1 MCNLQEYLKGL
12 TPARDRRL
20 KMRVT
25 PTSPVYVMFGGTGG
39 SVVNV
44 TETGMAIAVAV
55 GNLPAVGEYPIRIRL
70 QLPMSNQNVEVS
82 ARIVWLKESKKV
94 VGVCLVDC
102 TPDARSRV
110 SNWIASEKL
119 ATEFEQPAQ
128 LLAHNRQPLEIGP
141 SSNPSARDEEAA
153 AHYAEV
159 FPAEKKYAK
168 PLIPVDENKPQQD
181 PFPAPVR
188 SHTGPND
195 LILRAVSK
203 ISTANLPRILSSPQV
218 QTASDVVAPSA
229 SNAPIAGFGWQA
241 PTDEGKSSA
250 DGAVDSAS
258 HPYIFDLSGLH
269 VAALVFLFAV
279 VGLIIGIVATKA
291 SVDVLASLGRGPF
304 GKHGRLHSQS
314 RNTEP
319 SSGLRSD
326 PAPSVSLTETSSA
339 QTSRSSV
346 DLDSSVGANRV
357 GSFRPLE
364 EKAKEGT
371 LDSEPSARV
380 HARDSNSFISK
391 TVERKPS
398 ADSERRPNRNDLKR
412 LIARSVPPRATA
424 EHAHPTVAVRPIGS
438 ARINRAILVAKTAT
452 STAPKPS
459 LLATSPKRPH
469 LAEAVGP
476 KGTGPGNPVSDSA
489 KSAAA
494 AAPRPSPTSASPKPK
509 NPAIARSSLGAASRN
524 PAPPAAKPT
533 ATPAP
538 NALPPANS
546 ELARPAAA
554 EGSLGAAP
562 RNPAPPT
569 AKPAAP
575 AAPNPRPPANSELAR
590 PATAEGS
597 LGAAPRNPAPPT
609 AKPAAPT
616 APNPR
621 PPANSELARP
631 ATSEGSLGAAPRN
644 PAPPTAKPAAP
655 TAPKPLPP
663 ANSELAR
670 PATSEGSLGAAPRN
684 PVPPTAAQPNPSPP
698 AYLVTVPS
706 KGSKPLKLVFPQK
719 QIAFSSSLV
728 ITTQLSVLVPPES
741 GLVAAPPARLQAG
754 KLVSYVLPRNPR
766 RGDQYGAEETVK
778 VHATIGQQGLVTE
791 IRPVSGPI
799 FLLSS
804 TMGAVHLWRYKP
816 TLLNGMPIET
826 HQDVTV
832 IFKLPR

>member
-25 PTSPVYVMFGGTGG
+25 PTSPVYVMFGDASG
-39 SVVNV
+39 SVINV
-44 TETGMAIAVAV
+44 TETGMAIAVAAA
-55 GNLPAVGEYPIRIRL
+55 NLPAVGDYPVRIRL
-70 QLPMSNQNVEVS
+70 QLPMSSQNVEVS
-82 ARIVWLKESKKV
+82 ARIVWLRESKNV
-94 VGVCLVDC
+94 VGVRLVDC
-102 TPDARSRV
+102 TADACARV

-119 ATEFEQPAQ
+119 AAEFEQPAQ
-128 LLAHNRQPLEIGP
+128 LLAHLEIGSRKSRRI

-159 FPAEKKYAK
+159 FPAEKNYAK
-168 PLIPVDENKPQQD
+168 HLIPVDKNKPQQD
-181 PFPAPVR
+181 PFPGPVR
-188 SHTGPND
+188 SNTGPND
-195 LILRAVSK
+195 LILRAASK
-203 ISTANLPRILSSPQV
+203 ISTGNLPRILSLPQV
-218 QTASDVVAPSA
+218 QTASDLVAPSA

-304 GKHGRLHSQS
+304 GKHARSHSQS
-314 RNTEP
+314 RNAEP
-319 SSGLRSD
+319 PSGLRSD
-326 PAPSVSLTETSSA
+326 SAPSVFPTETSSA

-346 DLDSSVGANRV
+346 DLDSSAGANRV

-371 LDSEPSARV
+371 LDSEPFARV
-380 HARDSNSFISK
+380 HARDSNTAIST

-424 EHAHPTVAVRPIGS
+424 EHAHSTVAAGPIRS
-438 ARINRAILVAKTAT
+438 ARINRAILIAKTAT
-452 STAPKPS
+452 SAAPKPS
-459 LLATSPKRPH
+459 LLAASPKRPH
-469 LAEAVGP
+469 LAEGVGP
-476 KGTGPGNPVSDSA
+476 KGAGPGNSVSDST
-489 KSAAA
+489 KSVAAA
-494 AAPRPSPTSASPKPK
+494 ASPPSASPKPK
-509 NPAIARSSLGAASRN
+509 NPAVAGS
-524 PAPPAAKPT
+524 
-533 ATPAP
+533 
-538 NALPPANS
+538 
-546 ELARPAAA
+546 
-554 EGSLGAAP
+554 SLGAAP

-575 AAPNPRPPANSELAR
+575 TAPNPLPPANSELAR
-590 PATAEGS
+590 TATDEGS

-616 APNPR
+616 APNPL
-621 PPANSELARP
+621 PPANSELART
-631 ATSEGSLGAAPRN
+631 ATDEGSLGAAPRN

-655 TAPKPLPP
+655 TAPNPLPP

-670 PATSEGSLGAAPRN
+670 PATAEGSLGAAPRN

-706 KGSKPLKLVFPQK
+706 KSSKPLKLLFPQK

-741 GLVAAPPARLQAG
+741 GLVAAQASRLQAG

-766 RGDQYGAEETVK
+766 PGDQYGAEETVR

-791 IRPVSGPI
+791 IKPVSGPI

-816 TLLNGMPIET
+816 TLLNGTPIET

>member
-1 MCNLQEYLKGL
+1 MCNLQEYLKRL

-25 PTSPVYVMFGGTGG
+25 PTSPVYVMFGDTGG

-44 TETGMAIAVAV
+44 TETGMAIAIAIAV
-55 GNLPAVGEYPIRIRL
+55 GNLPAVGDYPIRIRL
-70 QLPMSNQNVEVS
+70 QLPMSSQNVEVS
-82 ARIVWLKESKKV
+82 ARIVWLRESKKV
-94 VGVCLVDC
+94 VGVRLVDC

-128 LLAHNRQPLEIGP
+128 LLAHNRQPLEIGS
-141 SSNPSARDEEAA
+141 SSNPSARYEEAV

-159 FPAEKKYAK
+159 FPAEKNYAK
-168 PLIPVDENKPQQD
+168 HLTQVDENKPQQD

-188 SHTGPND
+188 PYMGPND
-195 LILRAVSK
+195 LILRAASE
-203 ISTANLPRILSSPQV
+203 ISTANLSRTLSSPQV
-218 QTASDVVAPSA
+218 QTASDLVAPCA
-229 SNAPIAGFGWQA
+229 SNAPTAGFGWQS
-241 PTDEGKSSA
+241 PTDEVKSSA
-250 DGAVDSAS
+250 DGAVGSAS

-291 SVDVLASLGRGPF
+291 SVDILASLGRGPF
-304 GKHGRLHSQS
+304 GKHARSHSQS

-319 SSGLRSD
+319 PSGLRSD
-326 PAPSVSLTETSSA
+326 SGPSVFPTETFSA

-346 DLDSSVGANRV
+346 DLDSSILANRV
-357 GSFRPLE
+357 GSFTPLK
-364 EKAKEGT
+364 EKANGGA
-371 LDSEPSARV
+371 LDSEPDGSV
-380 HARDSNSFISK
+380 HARDSNSSISTK
-391 TVERKPS
+391 VEHEPS

-412 LIARSVPPRATA
+412 LIARSMPPQATA
-424 EHAHPTVAVRPIGS
+424 EHAHSTVAVGSIRS
-438 ARINRAILVAKTAT
+438 ARINRAAKPAT
-452 STAPKPS
+452 STVAKP
-459 LLATSPKRPH
+459 LLLAATSPKRPYP
-469 LAEAVGP
+469 AEPVGT
-476 KGTGPGNPVSDSA
+476 KGTRRGNPTSDSA
-489 KSAAA
+489 KSAAVA
-494 AAPRPSPTSASPKPK
+494 ASPPPASPKPK
-509 NPAIARSSLGAASRN
+509 NPAIARS
-524 PAPPAAKPT
+524 
-533 ATPAP
+533 
-538 NALPPANS
+538 
-546 ELARPAAA
+546 
-554 EGSLGAAP
+554 
-562 RNPAPPT
+562 
-569 AKPAAP
+569 
-575 AAPNPRPPANSELAR
+575 
-590 PATAEGS
+590 S

-621 PPANSELARP
+621 PPANSEIARP
-631 ATSEGSLGAAPRN
+631 ATAEGSLSAAPRN
-644 PAPPTAKPAAP
+644 PVPPTAKPAAP
-655 TAPKPLPP
+655 TAPNPLPP

-670 PATSEGSLGAAPRN
+670 PAIAGGSLSAVPRN
-684 PVPPTAAQPNPSPP
+684 PVPPMVAQPNLSPP
-698 AYLVTVPS
+698 ASFVTVPS
-706 KGSKPLKLVFPQK
+706 KSSKPLKLVFPQK
-719 QIAFSSSLV
+719 QIAFSSSLM

-741 GLVAAPPARLQAG
+741 GLVGAQASQLQAG

-766 RGDQYGAEETVK
+766 PGDQYGAEETVR

-791 IRPVSGPI
+791 IKPVSGPI

>member
-1 MCNLQEYLKGL
+1 MCNLQEYLKRL

-25 PTSPVYVMFGGTGG
+25 PTSPVYVMFGDTGG

-44 TETGMAIAVAV
+44 TETGMAIAIVV
-55 GNLPAVGEYPIRIRL
+55 GNLPAVGEYPILMRL
-70 QLPMSNQNVEVS
+70 QLPMSSQNVEVS
-82 ARIVWLKESKKV
+82 ARIVWLRKSKKV
-94 VGVCLVDC
+94 VGVRLVDC
-102 TPDARSRV
+102 TGDARSRV

-128 LLAHNRQPLEIGP
+128 LLAHNRQPLEVGS

-159 FPAEKKYAK
+159 FPVEKNYAK
-168 PLIPVDENKPQQD
+168 HLIQVDENKPQQD

-195 LILRAVSK
+195 LILRAASK
-203 ISTANLPRILSSPQV
+203 ISTASLPRILSSPQV
-218 QTASDVVAPSA
+218 QTAPGLVAPSA

-269 VAALVFLFAV
+269 LAALVFLFAV
-279 VGLIIGIVATKA
+279 IGIIIGIAATKA

-319 SSGLRSD
+319 PSALRSD
-326 PAPSVSLTETSSA
+326 SAPSVFPTETSSA

-346 DLDSSVGANRV
+346 DLDSSIGADRV
-357 GSFRPLE
+357 GSFRPLK
-364 EKAKEGT
+364 EKAKGGA
-371 LDSEPSARV
+371 LDSGPDGRV
-380 HARDSNSFISK
+380 HARDSNSSISR
-391 TVERKPS
+391 TVEHEPS

-412 LIARSVPPRATA
+412 LIARSVPPQATA
-424 EHAHPTVAVRPIGS
+424 EHAHSTVAIGSIRS
-438 ARINRAILVAKTAT
+438 ARINRAVLIAKPATGTA
-452 STAPKPS
+452 AKPT
-459 LLATSPKRPH
+459 LLAASPKRPH

-494 AAPRPSPTSASPKPK
+494 AASPPPASPKPK
-509 NPAIARSSLGAASRN
+509 NPAIARSSLGAA
-524 PAPPAAKPT
+524 
-533 ATPAP
+533 
-538 NALPPANS
+538 
-546 ELARPAAA
+546 
-554 EGSLGAAP
+554 P
-562 RNPAPPT
+562 RNSAPPT
-569 AKPAAP
+569 AKSAAP
-575 AAPNPRPPANSELAR
+575 TAPNPRPPANSELAL
-590 PATAEGS
+590 PVTAEGS

-609 AKPAAPT
+609 AKPAAPK

-621 PPANSELARP
+621 PPANSELALP
-631 ATSEGSLGAAPRN
+631 VTAEGSLGAGPRD
-644 PAPPTAKPAAP
+644 PVPPPAKPPAP
-655 TAPKPLPP
+655 TAPNPLPP

-670 PATSEGSLGAAPRN
+670 RATDGGSSSAVPRN
-684 PVPPTAAQPNPSPP
+684 PVPPTAAQPNPSPS
-698 AYLVTVPS
+698 ADLVTVPS
-706 KGSKPLKLVFPQK
+706 KGSKPLKLVFPQE
-719 QIAFSSSLV
+719 QIAFSSSLM

-741 GLVAAPPARLQAG
+741 GLVAAQASRLQAG

-766 RGDQYGAEETVK
+766 PGDQYGAEETVK

-791 IRPVSGPI
+791 IKPVSGPI

>member
-1 MCNLQEYLKGL
+1 MCNLQEYLKDL

-25 PTSPVYVMFGGTGG
+25 PTSPVYVMFGDTGG

-55 GNLPAVGEYPIRIRL
+55 GNLPAVGDYPIRIRL
-70 QLPMSNQNVEVS
+70 QLPMSSQNVEVS
-82 ARIVWLKESKKV
+82 ARIVWLRESKKV
-94 VGVCLVDC
+94 VGVRLVDC
-102 TPDARSRV
+102 TADARSRV

-128 LLAHNRQPLEIGP
+128 LLAHNRLEIGA
-141 SSNPSARDEEAA
+141 SSNTSARDEEAA

-159 FPAEKKYAK
+159 FPAEKNYAK
-168 PLIPVDENKPQQD
+168 HLTQVNENKLQQD
-181 PFPAPVR
+181 PFPTPVR
-188 SHTGPND
+188 PHTGSND
-195 LILRAVSK
+195 LILRAASK
-203 ISTANLPRILSSPQV
+203 ISTAGLSRILSSPQV
-218 QTASDVVAPSA
+218 QTTSDRVTPSA
-229 SNAPIAGFGWQA
+229 SNALIAGFGSQS
-241 PTDEGKSSA
+241 PTDEVKAPA
-250 DGAVDSAS
+250 DGAIGSAR

-279 VGLIIGIVATKA
+279 VGLIIGIAATKA
-291 SVDVLASLGRGPF
+291 SVDILASLGRGPF
-304 GKHGRLHSQS
+304 GKHARLHSQS

-319 SSGLRSD
+319 LSGLRSD
-326 PAPSVSLTETSSA
+326 SAPSVFPTETSSA

-346 DLDSSVGANRV
+346 DLDSSIGVDRV
-357 GSFRPLE
+357 GSFWPLK
-364 EKAKEGT
+364 EKAKGGA
-371 LDSEPSARV
+371 LGSEPGGRV
-380 HARDSNSFISK
+380 HARDSNSSIST
-391 TVERKPS
+391 TVEHEPS

-412 LIARSVPPRATA
+412 LIARSVPPKPTA
-424 EHAHPTVAVRPIGS
+424 EHAHSTVAVGPIRS
-438 ARINRAILVAKTAT
+438 ARINRAVLIAKPAT
-452 STAPKPS
+452 STAAKPS
-459 LLATSPKRPH
+459 LLAASPKRPH
-469 LAEAVGP
+469 PVEAVGP
-476 KGTGPGNPVSDSA
+476 KGTGPGNPVSDSP

-494 AAPRPSPTSASPKPK
+494 AASPPPANPKPK
-509 NPAIARSSLGAASRN
+509 NPARARR
-524 PAPPAAKPT
+524 
-533 ATPAP
+533 
-538 NALPPANS
+538 
-546 ELARPAAA
+546 
-554 EGSLGAAP
+554 
-562 RNPAPPT
+562 
-569 AKPAAP
+569 
-575 AAPNPRPPANSELAR
+575 
-590 PATAEGS
+590 S

-631 ATSEGSLGAAPRN
+631 VTAEGSLVAAPRN
-644 PAPPTAKPAAP
+644 PAPPTVKPAAP
-655 TAPKPLPP
+655 TAPNPLPP

-670 PATSEGSLGAAPRN
+670 PATAEGSLSAVPRN

-698 AYLVTVPS
+698 AYTVPS
-706 KGSKPLKLVFPQK
+706 KGSKLLKLVFPQK
-719 QIAFSSSLV
+719 QIAFSSSLM

-741 GLVAAPPARLQAG
+741 GLVAAQASRLQAG

-766 RGDQYGAEETVK
+766 PGDQYGAEETVK

-791 IRPVSGPI
+791 IKPVSGPI